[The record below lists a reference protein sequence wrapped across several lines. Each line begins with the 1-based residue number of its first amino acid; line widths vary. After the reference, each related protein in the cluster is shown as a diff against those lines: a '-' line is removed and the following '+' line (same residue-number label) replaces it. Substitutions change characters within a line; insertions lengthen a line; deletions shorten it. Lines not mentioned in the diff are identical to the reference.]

1 MNTIMSIYKS
11 RTHSEQEDFMRELC
25 ISHGSLLCAAIRQ
38 TGSEKDIFCKPIL
51 EELKKRGK

>member
-11 RTHSEQEDFMRELC
+11 RTHSEQEDFMREL
-25 ISHGSLLCAAIRQ
+25 SRKNGPLLCAAIRQ
-38 TGSEKDIFCKPIL
+38 CCDEDILCKPIL